1 MVNGSPIGKAK
12 EVCLLLA
19 EIDNL
24 RPPFPKYNVIWE
36 VETEVNCLK
45 ELNDNSLSG
54 KDLTIKT
61 TMLMALTAIK
71 RCSELHFL
79 DNRFM
84 ALGED
89 KIVFKLLGKPKNFRK
104 ISKVPDPITFW
115 ASGLDL
121 CPVSTIKAYIDRTAP
136 WREGENAETQFYLSY
151 EKPHHAITT
160 STIGRWL
167 KTVLG
172 NVGVDTT
179 KFTAHSNRAPSSS
192 KYNTLGASV
201 TGIMECGNWKSN
213 SVWQSF
219 YHKPIVSD
227 LREAQKSLLK

>member
-1 MVNGSPIGKAK
+1 M
-12 EVCLLLA
+12 
-19 EIDNL
+19 
-24 RPPFPKYNVIWE
+24 RPPLPKYNVIWE
-36 VETEVNCLK
+36 VETVVNCLK
-45 ELNDNSLSG
+45 ELNDNSSSD
-54 KDLTIKT
+54 KDLTLKT

-71 RCSELHFL
+71 RCSDLHFL

-104 ISKVPDPITFW
+104 KGKVPDPITFW

-121 CPVSTIKAYIDRTAP
+121 CPVATIKAYIDCTAP
-136 WREGENAETQFYLSY
+136 WREENAEAQFFLSY
-151 EKPHHAITT
+151 KKPHHAITS

-179 KFTAHSNRAPSSS
+179 KFTAHSTRAASSS
-192 KYNTLGASV
+192 KYKTLGASV
-201 TGIMECGNWKSN
+201 TEIMNCGNWKSN